1 MHRSIP
7 MRSIARRL
15 LVLAVILCGAQAS
28 AQRGEPIP
36 QQLTFTPY
44 HASGI
49 YGVGE
54 TVGWTVTPAPAAP
67 TYKYRWTIRR
77 NNAVVLKEA
86 TLDLSNGKAAIEIA
100 ASEPGMIYVAVEA
113 FDDLTETAAPAAGA
127 RRFSGGNAGRNDG
140 FYAVGAAVAPT
151 KIGLSTPAPA
161 DFNRFWQDKLDAQA
175 KVPINPVLLAVDTD
189 MPGVELHV
197 FQFDALGSKGHG
209 WIAKPARPGT
219 VPALIPLQD
228 AGGDRRAGAP

>member
-15 LVLAVILCGAQAS
+15 LVLAVVLCSTRAW

-49 YGVGE
+49 YDVGE
-54 TVGWTVTPAPAAP
+54 TVGWTVTSGPVAP

-77 NNAVVLKEA
+77 NNAVVLKQA
-86 TLDLSNGKAAIEIA
+86 MLDLSTGKAIIEIA
-100 ASEPGMIYVAVEA
+100 AGEPGMIYVAVEA
-113 FDDLTETAAPAAGA
+113 FDDLTQTAASSAAGV
-127 RRFSGGNAGRNDG
+127 RRFIGGNAGRNDG
-140 FYAVGAAVAPT
+140 FYAVGAAVAPG
-151 KIGLSTPAPA
+151 KIGLATPTPA

-175 KVPINPVLLAVDTD
+175 KIPINPVLLAVETD
-189 MPGVELHV
+189 MPGVELRM
-197 FQFDALGSKGHG
+197 FQ
-209 WIAKPARPGT
+209 
-219 VPALIPLQD
+219 
-228 AGGDRRAGAP
+228 